1 MGYTNPQRIIDQS
14 FDTFTNASKR
24 WVGQIAK
31 TSDEIYQRNIK
42 EKEQQNLQWEK
53 DNKDQE
59 LMYSKVNELG
69 STGNSALDENIR
81 EFWDSRVKQYFD
93 IKNAM
98 SRGDM
103 KPEEGNKLLGGINGQ
118 LTKFTGVIPY
128 LASQIALQTEHGKL
142 EPGTAGAI
150 ASATAGESQDVIG
163 SIAKGGNTAI
173 VMKNNLMYFYNPP
186 IEGEQDGALM
196 NVDEMLAKQAAGQD
210 IIELV
215 PDISKDLTAAYKNVY
230 TPDEIGGKYVTTQTT
245 EMNGYN
251 YEHKKYKTET
261 ENLETGEMEEF
272 DAKTAGIQQMI
283 DDGQF
288 DGIVKDERIMNSVWQ
303 DMIPDD
309 YIANY
314 AKDNG
319 MDINPDSSWGQG
331 VGDDIEAKEKFLANQ
346 QALAKQWLSE
356 QAYDNNSELDN
367 NMKYISR
374 TKIPKPPKPSTSN
387 PSTSTSTNYGS
398 YSDPLDEAGY
408 KDAMQN
414 APSGTTIYYR
424 DPIDNKVKTKTK

>member
-31 TSDEIYQRNIK
+31 TSDEIYQRNIR

-53 DNKDQE
+53 ENKDQE

-81 EFWDSRVKQYFD
+81 EFWDSRVQQYFE
-93 IKNAM
+93 IKNAG

-103 KPEEGNKLLGGINGQ
+103 PRDDVNKFLGGINGQ

-142 EPGTAGAI
+142 KPGTAGAI
-150 ASATAGESQDVIG
+150 ASTTSGESQDVIG

-186 IEGEQDGALM
+186 IEGKQDGAFM
-196 NVDEMLAKQAAGQD
+196 NIDEMLAKQAAGQD
-210 IIELV
+210 IVELV
-215 PDISKDLTAAYKNVY
+215 PDISKDLTQAYNNIY
-230 TPDEIGGKYVTTQTT
+230 NPNDIDSKYVTI
-245 EMNGYN
+245 ENKEKNGYN
-251 YEHKKYKTET
+251 YEYKVYRTEDDDG
-261 ENLETGEMEEF
+261 NPM
-272 DAKTAGIQQMI
+272 DAKTTGIQQMI

-288 DGIVKDERIMNSVWQ
+288 DPVIKDDRIMTSVWQ

-309 YIANY
+309 YIEQY

-319 MDINPDSSWGQG
+319 MDINPNSSWGQG
-331 VGDDIEAKEKFLANQ
+331 VGDDIETKEKFIADQ

-356 QAYDNNSELDN
+356 QAYDQNATLDN
-367 NMKYISR
+367 KMEYISR
-374 TKIPKPPKPSTSN
+374 TKIPKPP
-387 PSTSTSTNYGS
+387 
-398 YSDPLDEAGY
+398 EE
-408 KDAMQN
+408 
-414 APSGTTIYYR
+414 
-424 DPIDNKVKTKTK
+424 DNKNPGRILYSEDTAISAQLYEDTKDNYQSGDQVWVVNPKHDRAELLKIE